1 MSPDNNKRLQVQIQR
16 VVYIRRTYI
25 IIQNL
30 VLASNILPRMFL
42 FKRVLNTTCFASE
55 LLSVKFVF
63 TEKETSALHHA
74 KKNYQKLKQQRY
86 SIISICA
93 CEVAG
98 GSALITDFYE
108 ILNNMNKKSETASIL
123 T

>member
-1 MSPDNNKRLQVQIQR
+1 MSPDNNKRLQVEIQR

-74 KKNYQKLKQQRY
+74 KK
-86 SIISICA
+86 IIR
-93 CEVAG
+93 
-98 GSALITDFYE
+98 
-108 ILNNMNKKSETASIL
+108 N
-123 T
+123 

>member
-1 MSPDNNKRLQVQIQR
+1 MNVSLQVQIHR

-42 FKRVLNTTCFASE
+42 FERILNTTCFASE

-63 TEKETSALHHA
+63 TEKETSTLHHTKNTA
-74 KKNYQKLKQQRY
+74 LTKKAEFVPDLSINLVWCLK
-86 SIISICA
+86 
-93 CEVAG
+93 G
-98 GSALITDFYE
+98 
-108 ILNNMNKKSETASIL
+108 LNT
-123 T
+123 